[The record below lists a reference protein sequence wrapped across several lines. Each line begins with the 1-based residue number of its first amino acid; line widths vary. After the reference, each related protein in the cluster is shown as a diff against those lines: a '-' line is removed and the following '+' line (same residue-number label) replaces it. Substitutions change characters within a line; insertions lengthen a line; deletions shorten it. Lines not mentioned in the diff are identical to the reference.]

1 MNRKSNQVQTPE
13 YFVTENG
20 IIKDPYL
27 ISNQLNNYFI
37 NVGPDIS
44 KNLRNTNKKDNAKS
58 FLKHPNP
65 HSLFFQPTTTYEV
78 NKIVSNLKNKSSY
91 GQDLVSSKILKATI
105 NTDLCTL
112 QCKIQ

>member
-1 MNRKSNQVQTPE
+1 MVSLSLLILKIIFTKNIKIIRYAKNKYWTEKFHLSTNNSKETWKNINEVMNRKSNPVQIPE

-44 KNLRNTNKKDNAKS
+44 KN
-58 FLKHPNP
+58 
-65 HSLFFQPTTTYEV
+65 
-78 NKIVSNLKNKSSY
+78 
-91 GQDLVSSKILKATI
+91 
-105 NTDLCTL
+105 
-112 QCKIQ
+112 